1 MWQVLF
7 RIPIPGWHAVP
18 VYGYGLMLVLGV
30 ILAISLA
37 KILARRRGID
47 PELFVNAGLLAM
59 LSGVVGARL
68 SHVLENWPEYFNSHL
83 TLGQSLWRAV
93 NISSGGLTYYGGFI
107 VATGALLWYGRRK
120 KVSLRVG
127 MDIVA
132 PCLMVG
138 LALGR
143 VGCFLNGCCY
153 GAACDLPW
161 AVRFP
166 YHSYAYIEQVDQ
178 GKIRPAD
185 ELMLHL
191 AGGRTRLASP
201 EEIRDEPDL
210 VAIARGEHTLAVHPT
225 QLYSTITALLIAAV
239 LLAWM
244 PLCKVPGRV
253 FALMLMIEPVTRFLL
268 EMLRVEPAVLGPL
281 SFSMVM
287 AIPQFVAALILW
299 WGFGWYQRRASET
312 EVASETVP

>member
-1 MWQVLF
+1 MWQELF
-7 RIPIPGWHAVP
+7 RIPIPGWREIP

-37 KILARRRGID
+37 KALSRRRGID

-59 LSGVVGARL
+59 LSGVAGARL
-68 SHVLENWPEYFNSHL
+68 SHVLENWSEYFNSQS

-107 VATGALLWYGRRK
+107 LATGTLLWYGRRK

-132 PCLMVG
+132 PCLMIG
-138 LALGR
+138 LAFGR
-143 VGCFLNGCCY
+143 LGCFLNGCCY

-161 AVRFP
+161 AVKFP
-166 YHSYAYIEQVDQ
+166 YHSYAYVEQVEQ
-178 GKIRPAD
+178 GKIRPPD
-185 ELMLHL
+185 ELMLRL
-191 AGGRTRLASP
+191 PGGRTMLAP
-201 EEIRDEPDL
+201 PDMIQNDSDL
-210 VAIARGEHTLAVHPT
+210 RAIARAEHTLAVHPT

-239 LLAWM
+239 LLTWM

-253 FALMLMIEPVTRFLL
+253 FALMLIIEPVTRFLL

-287 AIPQFVAALILW
+287 AIPQFVVALILW
-299 WGFGWYQRRASET
+299 WGFGWYQRRAER
-312 EVASETVP
+312 TVSAADEA

>member
-1 MWQVLF
+1 MWQELF
-7 RIPIPGWHAVP
+7 RIPILGWRDIP

-37 KILARRRGID
+37 KALARRRGID

-68 SHVLENWPEYFNSHL
+68 SHVLENSSEYFNSQS
-83 TLGQSLWRAV
+83 TLGQSVWRAA

-107 VATGALLWYGRRK
+107 LATGALLWYGRRK
-120 KVSLRVG
+120 RVSLRVG

-138 LALGR
+138 LAFGR
-143 VGCFLNGCCY
+143 VGCLLNGCCY

-178 GKIRPAD
+178 GKVRPPD
-185 ELMLHL
+185 ELMLRL
-191 AGGRTRLASP
+191 PGGGRMLAPP
-201 EEIRDEPDL
+201 EMIKNDPDL
-210 VAIARGEHTLAVHPT
+210 IAIAGAEHTLAVHPT

-244 PLCKVPGRV
+244 PICKVPGRV
-253 FALMLMIEPVTRFLL
+253 FALMLIIEPVTRFIL

-287 AIPQFVAALILW
+287 AIPQFIAAWILW
-299 WGFGWYQRRASET
+299 WGFGWYHRR
-312 EVASETVP
+312 VARTAH

>member
-1 MWQVLF
+1 MWQELF
-7 RIPIPGWHAVP
+7 RIPIPGWHEVP

-59 LSGVVGARL
+59 LSGVIGARL
-68 SHVLENWPEYFNSHL
+68 SHVLENWSEYFNSSL

-107 VATGALLWYGRRK
+107 VATGALLVYGRRK

-143 VGCFLNGCCY
+143 IGCFLNGCCY

-166 YHSYAYIEQVDQ
+166 YHSYAYIEQVEQ
-178 GKIRPAD
+178 GTIRPPD
-185 ELMLHL
+185 ELVVHRTGGGTML
-191 AGGRTRLASP
+191 APP
-201 EEIRDEPDL
+201 ELIRKDADL
-210 VAIARGEHTLAVHPT
+210 VAIARAEHTVAVHPT

-244 PLCKVPGRV
+244 PMCKVPGRV

-268 EMLRVEPAVLGPL
+268 EMLRVEPAILGPL

-287 AIPQFVAALILW
+287 AIPQFVVALILW
-299 WGFGWYQRRASET
+299 WGFGWYQRRAEQTGS
-312 EVASETVP
+312 AADGA